1 LDDQHSKEGIV
12 RKLDRR
18 EFVIGAGGAALAGAV
33 SPVKVFAQAA
43 APQQVVRRAI
53 GTMQPN
59 DPALVSYFRA
69 VERMKALPASDPRN
83 WNRIAQIHVDF
94 CPHGNWFFLPWHR
107 AYLVSFER
115 ICRQM
120 SGDPNFALPY
130 WDWTQQRQLPPAFT
144 SPTLGGRRNALFN
157 NTRQV
162 RPNSALRDSAI
173 GRNVITRIMG
183 EPQFENFGSTR
194 PAGQNSTDARW
205 LRTPGR
211 TTALEGGPHNTT
223 HVFVGGDM
231 GDMISPRDP
240 LFWLHHCNIDRLWAQ
255 WNALGRRNTANRLWT
270 TFRFNGMF
278 QIPQGQRLTAWN
290 VGVSDVLDHRAFG
303 YTYPDLPSE
312 NIVRTRAGTVE
323 ADAAE
328 ADLPEPRVLAS
339 EAPKGSVSLNKVLSA
354 QMILTS
360 TAPISGRAN
369 EGSAP
374 TLDNAGDAARKA
386 RDANDVL
393 RSEAPVG
400 TNSRQAADDASTAGL
415 PDGRVFSVLENIR
428 AAKGNATMVN
438 VFLNHPS
445 PTANTPE
452 DDPHFV
458 GTFGVFGLQSHAAHE
473 GLNVQ
478 VELSETVAKLRQVN
492 RAPGKRFDLQLVP
505 VEAAGDELEL
515 NLGRIDIVTL

>member
-1 LDDQHSKEGIV
+1 V

-33 SPVKVFAQAA
+33 SPARVFAQAA
-43 APQQVVRRAI
+43 APRQVVRRAV

-59 DPALVSYFRA
+59 DSALVSYFRA

-130 WDWTQQRQLPPAFT
+130 WDWSRQRQLPPAFT
-144 SPTLGGRRNALFN
+144 SPTMGGRRNPLFN
-157 NTRQV
+157 NTRQA
-162 RPNSALRDSAI
+162 RPNSSLRDSAV
-173 GRNVITRIMG
+173 GQNVITRIMG
-183 EPQFENFGSTR
+183 EAQFENFGSTR
-194 PAGQNSTDARW
+194 PTGQNNMDARW
-205 LRTPGR
+205 LRAPGR

-231 GDMISPRDP
+231 SDMISPRDP
-240 LFWLHHCNIDRLWAQ
+240 IFWLHHCNIDRLWAQ
-255 WNALGRRNTANRLWT
+255 WNALGRRNTTNRLWAA
-270 TFRFNGMF
+270 FRFNGMF
-278 QIPQGQRLTAWN
+278 QTPQGQGLTAWN

-312 NIVRTRAGTVE
+312 NIARNRAGSGE
-323 ADAAE
+323 AGATEAE
-328 ADLPEPRVLAS
+328 PSEPRVLAS
-339 EAPKGSVSLNKVLSA
+339 ETPRGPVSLNKVLSA
-354 QMILTS
+354 QLILTG
-360 TAPISGRAN
+360 TAPIGGRAN
-369 EGSAP
+369 EASTP
-374 TLDNAGDAARKA
+374 IPDNAEDTAHKT
-386 RDANDVL
+386 RDINDVL

-400 TNSRQAADDASTAGL
+400 ANGRPAADDAATAGL

-428 AAKGNATMVN
+428 AAKGNATTVN
-438 VFLNHPS
+438 VFLNHPN

-478 VELSETVAKLRQVN
+478 VELSETVAKLRQAN
-492 RAPGKRFDLQLVP
+492 RAPGKRLDLQLVP

-515 NLGRIDIVTL
+515 NLGRINIVTL